1 MSLFVVRHEHSA
13 NACPAMDPQ
22 TAPMLLAQLSVENAT
37 KYDVEV
43 QGQAVVDGGHTLYLI
58 LNAPDKNQVEGF
70 MSMFAQVG
78 SVEVLPSNSCEF
90 VVARLGC

>member
-1 MSLFVVRHEHSA
+1 MALFVVKHEHSA
-13 NACPAMDPQ
+13 DVCPAQDPR
-22 TAPMLLAQLSVENAT
+22 TAPMLLAQLSAENAA
-37 KYDVEV
+37 KYDVTIHGE
-43 QGQAVVDGGHTLYLI
+43 AVVDGGHTLYLI
-58 LNAPDKNQVEGF
+58 LNAPDIKQVEGF

>member
-1 MSLFVVRHEHSA
+1 
-13 NACPAMDPQ
+13 
-22 TAPMLLAQLSVENAT
+22 MLLAQLSAENAA
-37 KYDVEV
+37 KFDVEV
-43 QGQAVVDGGHTLYLI
+43 RGEAVVDGGHTLFLI
-58 LNAPDKNQVEGF
+58 LNAPDKKQVEGF